1 MKRKSARKIRP
12 SEAIHFYPGE
22 MLGSA
27 ISQYA
32 TYWETSRGDAVK
44 RLVIAALNLADTDSR
59 RTAHQRKSAKSVSPT
74 APIHFRPTH
83 QLGAAIAEHAVR
95 WRISRGAATK
105 RLVAL
110 SANGLDVEF
119 YDVADDLVQH
129 LGVAHRF
136 ENACACI
143 RVRIAQTEAELDCS
157 SPPVQTKSERLESA
171 KALVNSFQTITSI
184 EEEAERQRAKI
195 YLQNWELLQESE
207 EQQRVR
213 IYRTD

>member
-1 MKRKSARKIRP
+1 M
-12 SEAIHFYPGE
+12 
-22 MLGSA
+22 
-27 ISQYA
+27 
-32 TYWETSRGDAVK
+32 
-44 RLVIAALNLADTDSR
+44 
-59 RTAHQRKSAKSVSPT
+59 
-74 APIHFRPTH
+74 
-83 QLGAAIAEHAVR
+83 
-95 WRISRGAATK
+95 
-105 RLVAL
+105 
-110 SANGLDVEF
+110 
-119 YDVADDLVQH
+119 ADDLVQH

-195 YLQNWELLQESE
+195 YLHNWELLQESE

>member
-1 MKRKSARKIRP
+1 MKRKSARKIQP
-12 SEAIHFYPGE
+12 SEAIHFFPGE
-22 MLGSA
+22 LLGSA

-83 QLGAAIAEHAVR
+83 QLGAAIADHAVR

-119 YDVADDLVQH
+119 HDVADDLVRY
-129 LGVAHRF
+129 LGVANRF
-136 ENACACI
+136 ENACSCI
-143 RVRIAQTEAELDCS
+143 RVRIAQTEAELACS
-157 SPPVQTKSERLESA
+157 APAGQTKSERLETA
-171 KALVNSFQTITSI
+171 KSLVDSFRSTTAI

-195 YLQNWELLQESE
+195 YLHNGELLQESE

-213 IYRTD
+213 IYLTD